1 MSLVSVSCM
10 INIEFYP
17 FDTQECPV
25 WFMLTGYFSTEAQ
38 LHAVNKEAPLKY
50 HFDNGMWELIMS
62 EARAE
67 YGVLYGV
74 NLKMKRTPYFVI
86 VIDIIPIILLS
97 LMSFMV
103 FLLPPESGERM
114 SYSITILLA
123 LIVFLTIISETI
135 PKKSSPLPLL
145 LYFVGLYMLQSV
157 LVTLATILNL
167 RLYYKDE
174 KNPVPAWLCSCL
186 RKRKTCHEISSESKM
201 EQECVSNQAVE
212 PTLAN
217 GRVRRTTESDF
228 GIRHVGD
235 NWQLHKA
242 FNDEQQRIV
251 TEEPAFTEVSWKV
264 VSRII
269 DKILFTFAAVY
280 FVVVFVV
287 FVLITVSRN

>member
-1 MSLVSVSCM
+1 MEPHESLSLVSVSCR

-25 WFMLTGYFSTEAQ
+25 WFMLTGYFSTEAR

-67 YGVLYGV
+67 YGVMYGV

-86 VIDIIPIILLS
+86 VIVIIPKILLS
-97 LMSFMV
+97 LMSFMA
-103 FLLPPESGERM
+103 FLLPPESGERI
-114 SYSITILLA
+114 SYSSTLLLA

-145 LYFVGLYMLQSV
+145 LYFVGLYVLQSV
-157 LVTLATILNL
+157 FVTLATILNIL
-167 RLYYKDE
+167 LYYKDE
-174 KNPVPAWLCSCL
+174 KNPVPAWLCCCCT
-186 RKRKTCHEISSESKM
+186 KRKTCHAITAESKI
-201 EQECVSNQAVE
+201 EQECVSNEVVG

-217 GRVRRTTESDF
+217 GRVRRTTQPDF

-242 FNDEQQRIV
+242 FDDEQQRIV
-251 TEEPAFTEVSWKV
+251 TEEPANDEQQ
-264 VSRII
+264 RIATR
-269 DKILFTFAAVY
+269 FH
-280 FVVVFVV
+280 
-287 FVLITVSRN
+287 